1 MVICFTEIMTI
12 KILYFAALRDALGT
26 SGESLSL
33 PPGVASVGELQ
44 RYLADRG
51 ASWQALG
58 PGRNV
63 RAARNQRMAGAG
75 EAIAAGDEIAFF
87 PPVTGG

>member
-1 MVICFTEIMTI
+1 MTI

-26 SGESLSL
+26 SGESLAL
-33 PPGVASVGELQ
+33 PPGVTSIGALQ
-44 RYLADRG
+44 RFLAERG
-51 ASWQALG
+51 ESWQALG

-63 RAARNQRMAGAG
+63 RAARNQRMADAG